1 MAPRV
6 RSYSLENRTQRLRL
20 RVRRKPY
27 SVQIAVRPAVRLAY
41 RRNLGGGT
49 WSVMAEGWMKA
60 FATADDFEDA
70 NGTDILTYH
79 DAVDRARQLARGSGE
94 GDSGRPLT
102 VAEAVD
108 RYEADLKAR
117 GGEIKN
123 ASRVRYNLTSALS
136 AKPLSLLVA
145 RELRQWRDGMLERM
159 TPSSVNRVCNSL
171 KAALNLAASLDSKIT
186 NSREWER
193 GLEAIPDA
201 DESRNVILAD
211 DDVRTVVKCSYDES
225 KEFGQFVEV
234 LAVAGPRPSQAARL
248 TVGDLQADR
257 LMVPP
262 SRKGGKKK
270 RTEKRPVPI
279 PPSLA
284 EKLLTAAG
292 VRPANALLLL
302 RPDNEPWTRGLHQ
315 RPFQRVAKA
324 AGLDPTVV
332 TIYALRHS
340 SIVRQ
345 LLAGVP
351 VRVVASNHD
360 TSVAMIEKTYS
371 RYITDHTDALTR
383 RALLDLDR
391 PVSKAAANDNFPAL
405 EVGGGL

>member
-1 MAPRV
+1 MAPRI

-20 RVRRKPY
+20 PVRRKPY

-70 NGTDILTYH
+70 NGTDIITYH
-79 DAVDRARQLARGSGE
+79 DAVDRARQLARGNGE

-102 VAEAVD
+102 VSEAID
-108 RYEADLKAR
+108 RYKADLKAR
-117 GGEIKN
+117 GGEIRN
-123 ASRVRYNLTSALS
+123 VSRVGYNLPSVLA
-136 AKPLSLLVA
+136 AKPVSLLVA

-171 KAALNLAASLDSKIT
+171 KAALNLTASLDSKIA
-186 NSREWER
+186 NAREWER
-193 GLEAIPDA
+193 GLATIPDA

-211 DDVRTVVKCSYDES
+211 DEVRTVVKCSYDDSE
-225 KEFGQFVEV
+225 EFGHFAEV
-234 LAVAGPRPSQAARL
+234 LAVTGTRPSQAERL

-270 RTEKRPVPI
+270 RNEKRPAPI

-284 EKLLTAAG
+284 EKLRKAAG
-292 VRPANALLLL
+292 DRPANARLLVK
-302 RPDNEPWTRGLHQ
+302 PDKALWTRGLHQ
-315 RPFQRVAKA
+315 RPFQRAAKA
-324 AGLDPTVV
+324 AGFDPAVV

-345 LLAGVP
+345 LLAGIP

-383 RALLDLDR
+383 RALLD
-391 PVSKAAANDNFPAL
+391 VNQAAPKMANDNIPAL
-405 EVGGGL
+405 EAGDVL